1 MGGDESEAA
10 HAGMEQ
16 AIEPNVDDHTE
27 RLGREK
33 GSSRPF
39 VDAAPAATLAAGRR
53 PGRGWI
59 ESSEGRSLYFL
70 AAFLVAAYAL
80 PFVVG
85 MWYGTVRWDAEWL
98 GYLGTVVLSGFLQG
112 GVYAMF
118 AVGLTM
124 IFGVMRIINA
134 AHGEMVMMGAYLT
147 WVAFFFLG
155 VDPLLSLVFTL
166 PIAFLF
172 GMVLQKVLLNAVVGQ
187 PELTG
192 LLVTFGLGLTM
203 IYVVELIFTTDFRT
217 IPYAPQSVRITD
229 TIAVGQNKL
238 ISFAMALV
246 ISLGVY
252 FFLRLTRIGKA
263 IRATA
268 LNAEVAMV
276 CGINVGRIYLI
287 TTGLAVS
294 LAVAGGAL
302 VSIQFG
308 FNPETG
314 IVYTLQAF
322 TIVILGGRGDYV
334 GALIGG
340 FMLAVLESLVSLMIP
355 NGTAMVELAAYGLM
369 IFVLL
374 IRPSGLMGVKEG

>member
-1 MGGDESEAA
+1 MERSE
-10 HAGMEQ
+10 
-16 AIEPNVDDHTE
+16 V
-27 RLGREK
+27 
-33 GSSRPF
+33 
-39 VDAAPAATLAAGRR
+39 
-53 PGRGWI
+53 
-59 ESSEGRSLYFL
+59 RSLSLL
-70 AAFLVAAYAL
+70 AAFLIGAYAL

-85 MWYGTVRWDAEWL
+85 AWAGTVRFDARWL
-98 GYLGTVVLSGFLQG
+98 GNLATVVVGGVMQG

-118 AVGLTM
+118 AVGLTL

-147 WVAFFFLG
+147 WVSFAYLR
-155 VDPLLSLVFTL
+155 VDPLLAMVLTL

-172 GMVLQKVLLNAVVGQ
+172 GVAVQKLLLDAVVGA

-192 LLVTFGLGLTM
+192 LLITFGLGLTM
-203 IYVVELIFTTDFRT
+203 IYTAELIFTTDFRT
-217 IPYAPQSVRITD
+217 IPYAPGTVQLTS
-229 TIAVGQNKL
+229 TIAVGRSRV
-238 ISFAMALV
+238 ISFVMAV
-246 ISLGVY
+246 AISTAVY
-252 FFLRLTRIGKA
+252 LFLKWSRLGKA

-276 CGINVGRIYLI
+276 CGIDVRRIYVI
-287 TTGLAVS
+287 TTGLAAA

-314 IVYTLQAF
+314 VVYTLQAF
-322 TIVILGGRGDYV
+322 AIIILGGRGHYI

-340 FMLAVLESLVSLMIP
+340 LMLAVLENLVSLMVP
-355 NGTAMVELAAYGLM
+355 NGTAMVELAAYGLL

-374 IRPSGLMGVKEG
+374 IRPGGLMGVKEA

>member
-1 MGGDESEAA
+1 
-10 HAGMEQ
+10 MERSD
-16 AIEPNVDDHTE
+16 V
-27 RLGREK
+27 
-33 GSSRPF
+33 
-39 VDAAPAATLAAGRR
+39 
-53 PGRGWI
+53 
-59 ESSEGRSLYFL
+59 RSLYLLGAFL
-70 AAFLVAAYAL
+70 ACAYAL

-85 MWYGTVRWDAEWL
+85 AWAGTAHASGPWL
-98 GYLGTVVLSGFLQG
+98 GNLATVIVGGVMQG

-118 AVGLTM
+118 AVGLTL

-147 WVAFFFLG
+147 WVSFFYLG
-155 VDPLLSLVFTL
+155 IDPLLSLVITL

-172 GMVLQKVLLNAVVGQ
+172 GVAVQKLLLNAAVGA

-192 LLVTFGLGLTM
+192 LLITFGLGLTM
-203 IYVVELIFTTDFRT
+203 IYTVELIFTTDFRT
-217 IPYAPQSVRITD
+217 IPYSPGTIQLTS
-229 TIAVGQNKL
+229 TIAVGRNRM

-246 ISLGVY
+246 ISIAVY
-252 FFLRLTRIGKA
+252 LFLKLARLGKA
-263 IRATA
+263 VRATA

-276 CGINVGRIYLI
+276 CGINVRRIYLI
-287 TTGLAVS
+287 TTGLAAA

-314 IVYTLQAF
+314 VVYTLQAF
-322 TIVILGGRGDYV
+322 AIVILGGRGNYV

-340 FMLAVLESLVSLMIP
+340 LMLGVLENLVSLMVP

-374 IRPSGLMGVKEG
+374 IRPGGLMGVKES

>member
-1 MGGDESEAA
+1 
-10 HAGMEQ
+10 MERS
-16 AIEPNVDDHTE
+16 D
-27 RLGREK
+27 L
-33 GSSRPF
+33 
-39 VDAAPAATLAAGRR
+39 
-53 PGRGWI
+53 
-59 ESSEGRSLYFL
+59 RSLYVL
-70 AAFLVAAYAL
+70 AAVLGCAYAL
-80 PFVVG
+80 PFLVG
-85 MWYGTVRWDAEWL
+85 LGSGTVHVDERWF
-98 GYLGTVVLSGFLQG
+98 GYLATVVLSGILQG

-118 AVGLTM
+118 AVGLTL

-147 WVAFFFLG
+147 WVCFFRLG
-155 VDPLLSLVFTL
+155 VDPLLSLFLTL

-172 GMVLQKVLLNAVVGQ
+172 GVAVQKLLLNAAVGA

-192 LLVTFGLGLTM
+192 LLITFGLGLTM
-203 IYVVELIFTTDFRT
+203 IYTAELIFTTDFRT
-217 IPYAPQSVRITD
+217 IPYAPRTVQITP

-238 ISFAMALV
+238 ISFVMAVV
-246 ISLGVY
+246 ISAGVY
-252 FFLRLTRIGKA
+252 LFLKLSRLGKA

-276 CGINVGRIYLI
+276 CGIDVRRIYLI
-287 TTGLAVS
+287 TTGLGAA

-314 IVYTLQAF
+314 ILYTLQAF
-322 TIVILGGRGDYV
+322 AIIVLGGRGHYV

-340 FMLAVLESLVSLMIP
+340 LMLAVLENLVSLMVP

-369 IFVLL
+369 ILVLL
-374 IRPSGLMGVKEG
+374 IRPGGLMGVKEG

>member
-1 MGGDESEAA
+1 
-10 HAGMEQ
+10 MERSD
-16 AIEPNVDDHTE
+16 V
-27 RLGREK
+27 R
-33 GSSRPF
+33 
-39 VDAAPAATLAAGRR
+39 TLYWLTG
-53 PGRGWI
+53 
-59 ESSEGRSLYFL
+59 L
-70 AAFLVAAYAL
+70 LVCAYAL

-85 MWYGTVRWDAEWL
+85 ALYGNVHLTERCLA
-98 GYLGTVVLSGFLQG
+98 YLATVVLSGILQG

-118 AVGLTM
+118 AVGLTL

-147 WVAFFFLG
+147 WASFFYFG
-155 VDPLLSLVFTL
+155 VDPLLALLFTL
-166 PIAFLF
+166 PLAFLF
-172 GMVLQKVLLNAVVGQ
+172 GMVLQRVLLDGVVGQ

-203 IYVVELIFTTDFRT
+203 IYTIELIFTTDFRT
-217 IPYAPQSVRITD
+217 IPYAPATVQITS
-229 TIAVGQNKL
+229 TIAVGQNKV
-238 ISFAMALV
+238 ISFAMAV
-246 ISLGVY
+246 AISAGVY
-252 FFLRLTRIGKA
+252 LFLRFARQGKA

-276 CGINVGRIYLI
+276 CGINVRGVYLI
-287 TTGLAVS
+287 TTGLAAA

-314 IVYTLQAF
+314 VVYTLQAF
-322 TIVILGGRGDYV
+322 AIVILGGRGNYV

-340 FMLAVLESLVSLMIP
+340 LMLGVLEGLVSLLVP

-374 IRPSGLMGVKEG
+374 IRPAGLMGMKEA

>member
-1 MGGDESEAA
+1 VDQPIEA
-10 HAGMEQ
+10 
-16 AIEPNVDDHTE
+16 V
-27 RLGREK
+27 GREASK
-33 GSSRPF
+33 ASRPLQ
-39 VDAAPAATLAAGRR
+39 PAAGEQPAH
-53 PGRGWI
+53 RGWR
-59 ESSEGRSLYFL
+59 EKSDVRSLWLL
-70 AAFLVAAYAL
+70 AAFLVCAYAF
-80 PFVVG
+80 PFLVG
-85 MWYGTVRWDAEWL
+85 IWYGNVRADAAWF
-98 GYLGTVVLSGFLQG
+98 GYLGTVLFSGFLHG

-147 WVAFFFLG
+147 WVSFFFLG

-166 PIAFLF
+166 PITFLF
-172 GMVLQKVLLNAVVGQ
+172 GMLLQRVLLNAVVGQ

-203 IYVVELIFTTDFRT
+203 VYVAELIFTTDFRT
-217 IPYAPQSVRITD
+217 IPYTPRTVQITD
-229 TIAVGQNKL
+229 TIAVSQNKL
-238 ISFAMALV
+238 ISFVMALI
-246 ISLGVY
+246 ISVSVY
-252 FFLRLTRIGKA
+252 VFLRVSRLGKA

-276 CGINVGRIYLI
+276 CGIDVRRIYLI
-287 TTGLAVS
+287 TTGIAVA

-322 TIVILGGRGDYV
+322 AIVVLGGRGNYV

-340 FMLAVLESLVSLMIP
+340 FMLAILESLVSLMIP
-355 NGTAMVELAAYGLM
+355 NGTAMVELAAYSLL

-374 IRPSGLMGVKEG
+374 IRPSGLMGAKEE

>member
-1 MGGDESEAA
+1 M
-10 HAGMEQ
+10 
-16 AIEPNVDDHTE
+16 DDRVETM
-27 RLGREK
+27 GREPAA
-33 GSSRPF
+33 SRPF
-39 VDAAPAATLAAGRR
+39 ATVSATPTRARWRLGGSMER
-53 PGRGWI
+53 
-59 ESSEGRSLYFL
+59 SEVRSLYLL
-70 AAFLVAAYAL
+70 AAFLVCAYAL
-80 PFVVG
+80 PFVIG
-85 MWYGTVRWDAEWL
+85 IRYGTVHADAVWL
-98 GYLGTVVLSGFLQG
+98 GYLATVVFSGFLHG

-147 WVAFFFLG
+147 WVSFFYLG
-155 VDPLLSLVFTL
+155 VDPLLSMIFTL

-172 GMVLQKVLLNAVVGQ
+172 GMVLQRLLLNAVVGQ

-192 LLVTFGLGLTM
+192 LLVTFGLGLSM
-203 IYVVELIFTTDFRT
+203 IYIAELIFTTDFRT
-217 IPYAPQSVRITD
+217 IPYAPQTVQITS
-229 TIAVGQNKL
+229 TIAVGKNKL

-246 ISLGVY
+246 ISVGVY
-252 FFLRLTRIGKA
+252 VFLKLTRLGKA

-276 CGINVGRIYLI
+276 CGINIRRIYLI
-287 TTGLAVS
+287 TTGLGTA
-294 LAVAGGAL
+294 LAVAGGTL

-314 IVYTLQAF
+314 VVYTLQAF
-322 TIVILGGRGDYV
+322 AIVILGGRGHYV

-355 NGTAMVELAAYGLM
+355 NGTAMVELAAYGLL
-369 IFVLL
+369 IGVLL
-374 IRPSGLMGVKEG
+374 IRPGGLMGVKEA

>member
-1 MGGDESEAA
+1 
-10 HAGMEQ
+10 MERSD
-16 AIEPNVDDHTE
+16 V
-27 RLGREK
+27 
-33 GSSRPF
+33 
-39 VDAAPAATLAAGRR
+39 
-53 PGRGWI
+53 
-59 ESSEGRSLYFL
+59 RSLYLL
-70 AAFLVAAYAL
+70 AAFLICAYAL
-80 PFVVG
+80 PFLIG
-85 MWYGTVRWDAEWL
+85 LSYGTVRADERWL
-98 GYLGTVVLSGFLQG
+98 GYLATVVLSGILQG

-118 AVGLTM
+118 AVGLTL

-147 WVAFFFLG
+147 WVCFFWLG
-155 VDPLLSLVFTL
+155 LDPLLSLVFTL

-172 GMVLQKVLLNAVVGQ
+172 GLAVQKLLLDAVVGQ
-187 PELTG
+187 PELTA

-203 IYVVELIFTTDFRT
+203 IYVAELIFTTDFRT
-217 IPYAPQSVRITD
+217 IPYAPGTVQLSP
-229 TIAVGQNKL
+229 TIAVGQNKV
-238 ISFAMALV
+238 ISFGMAV
-246 ISLGVY
+246 AISAGVY
-252 FFLRLTRIGKA
+252 LFLKLSRLGKA

-276 CGINVGRIYLI
+276 CGIDVRRIYLI
-287 TTGLAVS
+287 TSGLGVA

-314 IVYTLQAF
+314 VVYTLQAF
-322 TIVILGGRGDYV
+322 AIIILGGRGHYV

-340 FMLAVLESLVSLMIP
+340 LMLAVLESLVSLMVR

-374 IRPSGLMGVKEG
+374 IRPGGLMGVKEA